1 MELTNDE
8 KISILNQHIKN
19 IVINKYNLQVA
30 IIAEEASNPAD
41 QGKIDVLNAKIASEQ
56 AKYDALLV
64 ELETLQA

>member
-1 MELTNDE
+1 
-8 KISILNQHIKN
+8 
-19 IVINKYNLQVA
+19 LQVA
-30 IIAEEASNPAD
+30 IIAEEASSPAD